1 MARYKVLGLLAA
13 TLFLLIA
20 TASPALA
27 DTLWMGNDT
36 VGNVFQTATTGAV
49 LTNLG
54 PMPVTGIAWDGNHL
68 FMADPFG
75 NFTERTANG
84 LTVLNSFVVP
94 SGDTGED
101 LAWDSKRGVLWRIVH
116 TNTLQEISPTG
127 TLLNSFSIPTSDPIL
142 GTEGG
147 LGIAYDSKRDL
158 LYVSFCPVGCSSL
171 SVGLVETIDP
181 NTGLVIGDLF
191 RTSGFATGG
200 LAYDPANDSLWVGDL
215 TVVRDMSLS
224 GSVLSTITRPQPG
237 GFVDG
242 LELVPSPVPE
252 PSSLVLLGSG
262 IAGLVGAA
270 RRKLLG

>member
-1 MARYKVLGLLAA
+1 M
-13 TLFLLIA
+13 
-20 TASPALA
+20 
-27 DTLWMGNDT
+27 
-36 VGNVFQTATTGAV
+36 
-49 LTNLG
+49 
-54 PMPVTGIAWDGNHL
+54 
-68 FMADPFG
+68 
-75 NFTERTANG
+75 
-84 LTVLNSFVVP
+84 
-94 SGDTGED
+94 
-101 LAWDSKRGVLWRIVH
+101 
-116 TNTLQEISPTG
+116 
-127 TLLNSFSIPTSDPIL
+127 
-142 GTEGG
+142 
-147 LGIAYDSKRDL
+147 
-158 LYVSFCPVGCSSL
+158 

-215 TVVRDMSLS
+215 TVVRDMTLS